1 MVPLVITLMDLV
13 DTVLSGIN
21 QSQKG
26 TIISQFHM
34 HGELKVAKLTEAENR
49 SVVDR
54 VGRGG
59 GKNGKLLIEYR
70 VSDREDKE
78 VMEVCCIM

>member
-1 MVPLVITLMDLV
+1 MDLA
-13 DTVLSGIN
+13 DTMLSGIN

-26 TIISQFHM
+26 NIISQFRM

-49 SVVDR
+49 LVVDR

-59 GKNGKLLIEYR
+59 GENGKLLIEYS
-70 VSDREDKE
+70 VSVREDE
-78 VMEVCCIM
+78 QVVEVCCIM